1 MSKINTKE
9 KNQNKVNET
18 KTVENIKYEPILK
31 SVLLL
36 SDVKMSENSSPWPVD
51 KIWSF
56 NS

>member
-1 MSKINTKE
+1 MCMSKINTKE

-51 KIWSF
+51 KI
-56 NS
+56 